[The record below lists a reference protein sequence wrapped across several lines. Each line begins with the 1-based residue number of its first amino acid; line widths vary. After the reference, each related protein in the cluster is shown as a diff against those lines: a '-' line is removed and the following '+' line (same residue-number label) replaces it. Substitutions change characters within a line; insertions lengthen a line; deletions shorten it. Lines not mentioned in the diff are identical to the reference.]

1 MNVHGGLVAY
11 GNWLFHYRDKVFPV
25 VMLVLFAGFT
35 PVLFGGSLS
44 SDRQLDALGF
54 GLALLGQTYRWLV
67 IGLAYIK
74 RGGLNKR
81 VHAHALVTD
90 GLFAHVRNPLYGGNL
105 LIIAGLLI
113 VHHAPAVY
121 VLGGAYFVLTY
132 IAIVAAEEA
141 YLREKFSD
149 YADYCRRVPR
159 WWPRW
164 SGLGATLT
172 GMRFNWRRAV
182 LKDSAS
188 CAMWVLTGLGIL
200 ALEAWHWG
208 GMSALEARAPGLL
221 AGAGL
226 AIGTALFILQLKKRG
241 VLTG

>member
-1 MNVHGGLVAY
+1 MLQRWLTAY

-25 VMLVLFAGFT
+25 VMLALFAGFA
-35 PVLFGGSLS
+35 PVPFGGDLHSDRMLDLFGF
-44 SDRQLDALGF
+44 A
-54 GLALLGQTYRWLV
+54 LALLGQSYRWLV

-74 RGGLNKR
+74 RGGLSKR
-81 VHAHALVTD
+81 VHAHTLVTD

-121 VLGGAYFVLTY
+121 ALGGAYFLLTY
-132 IAIVAAEEA
+132 VAIVAAEEA
-141 YLREKFSD
+141 YLREKFAE
-149 YADYCRRVPR
+149 YPAYCRAVPR

-164 SGLGATLT
+164 AGLRATLT

-200 ALEAWHWG
+200 ALEAWHLG
-208 GMSALEARAPGLL
+208 GSSALAARAPGLL
-221 AGAGL
+221 AGAGF
-226 AIGTALFILQLKKRG
+226 AIAAALFILWLKKRG
-241 VLTG
+241 VLAG